1 MMKLSIQLVT
11 NKLKNTV
18 VFLFGPTAVG
28 KTDLISKVFFRNF
41 EVVNT
46 DSVQIYKY
54 LDIGSA
60 KADEKERR
68 IVPHHL
74 LNIRDPWQ
82 DFSVGEFIEEADL
95 ACEKIWEKGKIPLLC
110 GGTAF
115 YFKHFM
121 YGLSNA
127 PKSDL
132 EIRNKVKI
140 QIEND
145 GLKKSFERLKNIDS
159 ITAGRIHPNDSYRI
173 SRALE
178 IYEATGKP
186 QSSFALGTELRND
199 LDIHTIGLIR
209 DRKVLNERIRKR
221 VEIMFTEGLQTE
233 INSLYGLGAT
243 KEWPAMKAIGY
254 KEFFVPEKVANP
266 LNMNDDQIKE
276 IKERISMNS
285 IHYAKRQRTFFK
297 SFTNVNWVEPD
308 NIDQVSKLLSNW
320 HLQ

>member
-1 MMKLSIQLVT
+1 MMKLSIQLVK
-11 NKLKNTV
+11 NKSKKTV

-46 DSVQIYKY
+46 DSVQIYKH

-60 KADEKERR
+60 KADEKERQL
-68 IVPHHL
+68 VFHHL
-74 LNIRDPWQ
+74 LDIRDPWQ
-82 DFSVGEFIEEADL
+82 DFSVGEFIKEADD
-95 ACEKIWEKGKIPLLC
+95 ACKKIWEKGKIPLLS

-121 YGLSNA
+121 YGLSKA
-127 PKSDL
+127 PKSNS
-132 EIRNKVKI
+132 EIRNKIKI
-140 QIEND
+140 QIENE
-145 GLKKSFERLKNIDS
+145 GLEKSFERLKSIDS
-159 ITAGRIHPNDSYRI
+159 LAVLRIHPNDSYRI

-186 QSSFALGTELRND
+186 LSSFALGTELRNN

-209 DRKVLNERIRKR
+209 DRNVLNERIRKR
-221 VEIMFTEGLQTE
+221 VEIMFSEGLQME
-233 INSLYGLGAT
+233 IKKLYELGAV

-254 KEFFVPEKVANP
+254 KEFFVPVKVANP
-266 LNMNDDQIKE
+266 LNMSDEQIKE

-297 SFTNVNWVEPD
+297 SFSDVNWVEPD
-308 NIDQVSKLLSNW
+308 NIDEVEKLLNSWN
-320 HLQ
+320 LL